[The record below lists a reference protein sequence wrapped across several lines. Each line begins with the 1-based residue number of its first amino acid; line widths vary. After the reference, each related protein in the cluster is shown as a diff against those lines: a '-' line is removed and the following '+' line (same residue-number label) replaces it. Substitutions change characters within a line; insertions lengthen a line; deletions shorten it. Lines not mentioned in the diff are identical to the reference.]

1 MFMNKPDGGGF
12 MLIEVLISLLL
23 LSLGA
28 SAWLSAQAGA
38 LRQSRLNQHTV
49 QAQVLAADLAE
60 RLRAS
65 SGQAQAVAAQLA
77 LPAAASGAACS
88 LGQCDAPA
96 WASADAAQW
105 RAGLQQ
111 ALPQGSAQL
120 QIDTG
125 GRSGLLTLVWREP
138 GAQDLGL
145 AAPAY
150 WRCPGD
156 FSDPAAGWRCLNVG
170 LAW

>member
-1 MFMNKPDGGGF
+1 MRLNQAPGSGF

-38 LRQSRLNQHTV
+38 MRQSRFNQHTV
-49 QAQVLAADLAE
+49 QAQLLAADLAE

-65 SGQAQAVAAQLA
+65 PGQAQAVVAQLA
-77 LPAAASGAACS
+77 LPAAASAAPCS
-88 LGQCDAPA
+88 LAQCDATA

-105 RAGLQQ
+105 RASLQQ

-120 QIDTG
+120 QPDAS

-138 GAQDLGL
+138 GAQELGQD
-145 AAPAY
+145 APSI
-150 WRCPGD
+150 WRCPSGLM
-156 FSDPAAGWRCLNVG
+156 DPAGGWRCLNVG